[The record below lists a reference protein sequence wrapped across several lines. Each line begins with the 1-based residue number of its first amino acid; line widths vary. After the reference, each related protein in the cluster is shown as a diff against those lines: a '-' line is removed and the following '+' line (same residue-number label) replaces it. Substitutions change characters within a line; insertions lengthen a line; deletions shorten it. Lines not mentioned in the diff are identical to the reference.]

1 MSYENLKGQVMRIKK
16 KKVFYFDSEGI
27 YNETSIEKAREMQL
41 KGLKSDYYKLGE
53 YCTETDFSG
62 ATARAILSLNVGDT
76 IEKLEKEIKRFES
89 IEKNAEKS
97 NDYKNKVFRVKSNKL
112 YFFNEK
118 GEWTCLPEKEALV
131 ADIALPFIWFEK
143 GKDVKYCPVQFS
155 LELLHQ
161 LNIDNKIFLV
171 MAIKKLK
178 IGDSIEKLQEYYN
191 GATLSKK
198 TPEPIWEGIVTKVC
212 IPEFRCKPENPNKT
226 STFDYIIVDVN
237 LVTTWEGDK
246 KKYIEEHKKGISK
259 LVLEKINKNRTFK
272 RHNVPINYLK
282 ISKITLCKDRNVLQ
296 YVLELKPI

>member
-1 MSYENLKGQVMRIKK
+1 M
-16 KKVFYFDSEGI
+16 
-27 YNETSIEKAREMQL
+27 
-41 KGLKSDYYKLGE
+41 
-53 YCTETDFSG
+53 
-62 ATARAILSLNVGDT
+62 
-76 IEKLEKEIKRFES
+76 
-89 IEKNAEKS
+89 
-97 NDYKNKVFRVKSNKL
+97 
-112 YFFNEK
+112 
-118 GEWTCLPEKEALV
+118 PEKEALV
-131 ADIALPFIWFEK
+131 ADIALPFILFEN
-143 GKDVKYCPVQFS
+143 GKDVKYRPVNFS

-198 TPEPIWEGIVTKVC
+198 TSEPIWEGIVTKVC

-237 LVTTWEGDK
+237 LVTTWE
-246 KKYIEEHKKGISK
+246 EHKKGISK

-272 RHNVPINYLK
+272 RHNFPINYLK

>member
-1 MSYENLKGQVMRIKK
+1 MMKK
-16 KKVFYFDSEGI
+16 
-27 YNETSIEKAREMQL
+27 L
-41 KGLKSDYYKLGE
+41 H
-53 YCTETDFSG
+53 
-62 ATARAILSLNVGDT
+62 LNIV
-76 IEKLEKEIKRFES
+76 S
-89 IEKNAEKS
+89 
-97 NDYKNKVFRVKSNKL
+97 
-112 YFFNEK
+112 
-118 GEWTCLPEKEALV
+118 PEKELFNGEVESVTLPGTMGSFSILPQHAPIVSSLGTGKLIYATDGEEHELDIQSGFVEMSNGRV
-131 ADIALPFIWFEK
+131 AVCIE
-143 GKDVKYCPVQFS
+143 Q
-155 LELLHQ
+155 Q
-161 LNIDNKIFLV
+161 Q
-171 MAIKKLK
+171 AIKKLK

-237 LVTTWEGDK
+237 LVTTQEGDK